1 MATRTSQTIVRFS
14 NAFLLPGFDRP
25 QPAGDYRVA
34 HDEESIEGASWIA
47 WRHVGSFIHLP
58 SLNTRGRIHQMVPIN
73 AAELDTALE
82 KDREQSWPLQTLY
95 NGTFARLVM
104 TPQRISIQ
112 WGRLSGSNEALDT
125 NLNPEASI
133 ASPARFPREKTRRN
147 IVSGTTPK
155 VMNGYRLR
163 RHWNRRV
170 KAPLSSRERSATAKA
185 GPEGPR
191 LVRRIADCS

>member
-1 MATRTSQTIVRFS
+1 
-14 NAFLLPGFDRP
+14 
-25 QPAGDYRVA
+25 
-34 HDEESIEGASWIA
+34 
-47 WRHVGSFIHLP
+47 
-58 SLNTRGRIHQMVPIN
+58 
-73 AAELDTALE
+73 
-82 KDREQSWPLQTLY
+82 LQTLY
-95 NGTFARLVM
+95 NGTFARLLM

-191 LVRRIADCS
+191 LVRRIALGIGDDPEGCGLGRLGEVADHPRTYAICSEFD